1 MTVRSVVNNNI
12 IMFLQS
18 DVCVL
23 CVLVCYTVLVI
34 YLIISEYLFL
44 WLKYI
49 DFPDPG
55 LYSLDMKDKG

>member
-12 IMFLQS
+12 IMFLVS

-23 CVLVCYTVLVI
+23 CVLVI

-55 LYSLDMKDKG
+55 LYSLDIKDKG